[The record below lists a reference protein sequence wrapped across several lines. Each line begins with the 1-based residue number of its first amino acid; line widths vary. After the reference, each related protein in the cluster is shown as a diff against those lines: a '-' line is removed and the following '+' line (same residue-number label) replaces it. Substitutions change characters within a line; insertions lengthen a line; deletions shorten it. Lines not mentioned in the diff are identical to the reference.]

1 MVDRVP
7 AGVPIVY
14 ADLVIDVIYGVH
26 TSKVVFGVE
35 TGSGGLRPVG
45 IVAIPTAALLVVAG
59 NIVRD
64 LTSAGIV
71 EETAQRLSGV
81 VTMMREMAP
90 SPVTSKTTKSA
101 DKGR

>member
-1 MVDRVP
+1 M
-7 AGVPIVY
+7 
-14 ADLVIDVIYGVH
+14 IDVIYGVH

-35 TGSGGLRPVG
+35 NGSGGLRPVW
-45 IVAIPTAALLVVAG
+45 IAAIPTAALLVVAG

-64 LTSAGIV
+64 LTSVGIV

-90 SPVTSKTTKSA
+90 SPVTAKTTMSA
-101 DKGR
+101 DKRR

>member
-35 TGSGGLRPVG
+35 NGSGGLRPVG
-45 IVAIPTAALLVVAG
+45 VAAIPTAALLVVAG

-64 LTSAGIV
+64 LTSPGIV
-71 EETAQRLSGV
+71 EETAQRLGGV
-81 VTMMREMAP
+81 VAMMREMAP
-90 SPVTSKTTKSA
+90 PAVEAGPTKGT
-101 DKGR
+101 DKHR